1 MSFHGANISNNL
13 AEICQEHSKK
23 KKKIA
28 KMHNIK
34 MQAVNIKRHFS
45 HKEHVPCPGEG
56 YSHWHIE
63 DGYADLFQHGIPR
76 HLIDAYHT

>member
-1 MSFHGANISNNL
+1 
-13 AEICQEHSKK
+13 
-23 KKKIA
+23 
-28 KMHNIK
+28 MHNIK

-45 HKEHVPCPGEG
+45 HKGHVPCPGEG
-56 YSHWHIE
+56 YSHWYIE